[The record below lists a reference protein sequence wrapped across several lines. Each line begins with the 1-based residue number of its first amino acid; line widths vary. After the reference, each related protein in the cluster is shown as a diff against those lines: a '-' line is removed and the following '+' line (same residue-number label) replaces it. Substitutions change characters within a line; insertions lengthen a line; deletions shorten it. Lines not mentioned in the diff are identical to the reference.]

1 MPARRLLALGLAL
14 LLIARS
20 APAAGPRYLFE
31 VPAGQLST
39 AIATV
44 AREAGIDVGGIDPAL
59 ARIASPGLS
68 GRMTTTAAFERLLAQ
83 TPFAAEAIAPGVYRL
98 VRRPSSTTPPRLA
111 TRSAA
116 PPKRPASPP
125 QDASGEEIVIRG
137 AKRDVALSSYPGSAI
152 VLLPQEGTWRPRGS
166 SGQDYLLRQT
176 PILQATELGSGR
188 NKIFIR
194 GIADSSFSGPTQS
207 TASSYFGDVRIGY
220 NGPDPNL
227 NLYDVDRV
235 EILEG
240 PQGALYGAGSIGG
253 IIRLSPHLPELDGEH
268 GSGEAGISS
277 TAHGGIGYD
286 VAAMLNVA
294 PLPDRLGIRL
304 VAYRSRDAGYI
315 DDPAR
320 AAKDV
325 NRLIDMGVRASVRL
339 RPVEGLTID
348 AGAIF
353 QESHQPDLQYAM
365 TEGPPLTRRSAL
377 PQPFDDR
384 YTLASVV
391 VTKRWDS
398 GLSLV
403 SATGRVLHDIHQ
415 RYDATRPGRF
425 ALPVAYDEQN
435 TIRLTTQEVRLSR
448 ELAGGRGWLVGASYV
463 HDTTAKAREFGF
475 LASQRDLIGVTNRTE
490 EKAVFA
496 NTTQAI
502 GALTLTGGA
511 RYTHARM
518 DGDPSASARSP
529 FIRGRS
535 SSRFDPQLGLSL
547 RLAHRLAAFA
557 QYQQGFRTGGLA
569 VAPGVGRVA
578 NFADDQ
584 IRVGEA
590 GLRLLRHGS
599 TGVAAMAA
607 ISYASWRHIQA
618 DLVSLNGFP
627 YTANVGNGRVLG
639 LESSVDWVPLAGL
652 RVGGGLFVNRSRLVD
667 PAPDFAASGDRPLPD
682 TPPVAATASA
692 SWTRQIGGAEL
703 QLAANARYLGRARLG
718 VGPVLDLPYGD
729 YLVAGAG
736 ATLRLRQIAFTL
748 TVDNIADTRG
758 NRFAIGNPFGI
769 ALRDEVTPLRPR
781 TIRLGAAT
789 RF

>member
-1 MPARRLLALGLAL
+1 MPARHLLALGLAF
-14 LLIARS
+14 LLIAR
-20 APAAGPRYLFE
+20 ADAAGDPRHLFV
-31 VPAGQLST
+31 VPAGQLSA
-39 AIATV
+39 AIATLS
-44 AREAGIDVGGIDPAL
+44 RQAGIDVGGVDPAL
-59 ARIASPGLS
+59 ATVASPGLS
-68 GRMTTTAAFERLLAQ
+68 GRMTTTTALKRLLAQ
-83 TPFAAEAIAPGVYRL
+83 TPFAADPIAPGVYRL
-98 VRRPSSTTPPRLA
+98 ARRPNS
-111 TRSAA
+111 
-116 PPKRPASPP
+116 ASPRKLSTSATATAQRP
-125 QDASGEEIVIRG
+125 QVPALDASGEEIVIRG

-152 VLLPQEGTWRPRGS
+152 VLLLQDGTLRPRGAG
-166 SGQDYLLRQT
+166 GQDYLLRQT
-176 PILQATELGSGR
+176 PILQSTELGSGR

-194 GIADSSFSGPTQS
+194 GIADSSFSGPTQA

-294 PLPDRLGIRL
+294 PLPDRLGLRL
-304 VAYRSRDAGYI
+304 VGYRSRDAGYI
-315 DDPAR
+315 DDPGR
-320 AAKDV
+320 GAKNV
-325 NRLIDMGVRASVRL
+325 NRLVDTGLRASVRL
-339 RPVEGLTID
+339 RPAEGLTID
-348 AGAIF
+348 GGVAV
-353 QESHQPDLQYAM
+353 QQSHQPDLQYAM

-391 VTKRWDS
+391 VAKRWDS

-425 ALPVAYDEQN
+425 AVPLAYDEQN
-435 TIRLTTQEVRLSR
+435 TIRLITQEFRLSR
-448 ELAGGRGWLVGASYV
+448 ELGGGRGWLVGASYV
-463 HDTTAKAREFGF
+463 HDTTAKAREFGP
-475 LASQRDLIGVTNRTE
+475 LASQRELIGVTNRTE
-490 EKAVFA
+490 EKALFA
-496 NTTQAI
+496 NTTQTI

-518 DGDPSASARSP
+518 DGDPSTFARSP

-547 RLAHRLAAFA
+547 RLAHRFAAFA

-569 VAPGVGRVA
+569 VAPGIGRVA

-607 ISYASWRHIQA
+607 ISYASWRRIQA

-627 YTANVGNGRVLG
+627 YTANVGNGRVMG
-639 LESSVDWVPLAGL
+639 LESSIDWVPLAGL
-652 RVGGGLFVNRSRLVD
+652 RVTGGLFVNRSRLVD
-667 PAPDFAASGDRPLPD
+667 PAPDFSASGSRPLPD

-692 SWTRQIGGAEL
+692 SWTRQLGGAEL

-736 ATLRLRQIAFTL
+736 ATLRLRRIAFTL
-748 TVDNIADTRG
+748 TVDNIADARG